1 MGDLIEDR
9 VVVVG
14 EVVAFLTVYVPD
26 EIVGV
31 QGDGQGQA
39 AHVCR
44 AGAGHADDL
53 LLVYRGEHGH
63 VVRVVA
69 QWLAED
75 HHAGTVGPAIYT
87 GERGWQQ

>member
-14 EVVAFLTVYVPD
+14 EVVVFLTVYVPD

-31 QGDGQGQA
+31 RRGVQGQA
-39 AHVCR
+39 ARVCR
-44 AGAGHADDL
+44 GGAGHADDG
-53 LLVYRGEHGH
+53 VVPCH

-69 QWLAED
+69 Q
-75 HHAGTVGPAIYT
+75 
-87 GERGWQQ
+87 